1 MELLIDSVKLGV
13 VGSVGATTFIYLF
26 LLVTTR

>member
-1 MELLIDSVKLGV
+1 MELLLESIKLGV
-13 VGSVGATTFIYLF
+13 IGSAGATTFIYLF

>member
-1 MELLIDSVKLGV
+1 MELFIDSIKLGI
-13 VGSVGATTFIYLF
+13 VGSFGATTFIYLF